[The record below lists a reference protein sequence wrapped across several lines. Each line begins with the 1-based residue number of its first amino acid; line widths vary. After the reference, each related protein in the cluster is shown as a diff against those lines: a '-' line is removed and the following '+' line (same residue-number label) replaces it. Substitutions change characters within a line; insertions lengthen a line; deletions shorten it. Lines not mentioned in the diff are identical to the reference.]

1 MMEELT
7 IVEKNFIR
15 RLKRGAKAS
24 KLGNKIYFQRK
35 KFVTKEFQIGI
46 SNIEKLIDNGWIR
59 IVEGGK
65 IVLNEKSKFIKTNKK

>member
-1 MMEELT
+1 MEELT

-46 SNIEKLIDNGWIR
+46 SNVFKLVDLGLIKISAGGRIELIENNL
-59 IVEGGK
+59 K
-65 IVLNEKSKFIKTNKK
+65 

>member
-35 KFVTKEFQIGI
+35 KFVTKEFQI
-46 SNIEKLIDNGWIR
+46 
-59 IVEGGK
+59 VEGGK
-65 IVLNEKSKFIKTNKK
+65 IVLNEKSKKK

>member
-46 SNIEKLIDNGWIR
+46 SNVFKLVDLGLIKISAGGRIELIEN
-59 IVEGGK
+59 
-65 IVLNEKSKFIKTNKK
+65 N

>member
-46 SNIEKLIDNGWIR
+46 SNVFKLVDLGLIKISAGGRIELIENNL
-59 IVEGGK
+59 K
-65 IVLNEKSKFIKTNKK
+65 

>member
-24 KLGNKIYFQRK
+24 KLGSKIYFQSK

-46 SNIEKLIDNGWIR
+46 SNVFKLVDLGLIKISAGGRIELIENNL
-59 IVEGGK
+59 K
-65 IVLNEKSKFIKTNKK
+65 